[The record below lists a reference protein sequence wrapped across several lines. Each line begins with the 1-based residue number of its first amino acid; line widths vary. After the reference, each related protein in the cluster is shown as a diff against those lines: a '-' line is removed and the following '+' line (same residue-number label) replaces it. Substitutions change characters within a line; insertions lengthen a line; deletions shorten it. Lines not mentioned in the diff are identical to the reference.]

1 MFLEIK
7 EIWCLVVTQLKLTD
21 TLPITLSKIIICHHA
36 LHDVVLAYVSNSCT
50 ILWLCWLLSASGS
63 VCLLFPPPRK
73 AFPYILPQLAL
84 SYDHRSQLSYLPPP
98 RTLPWL
104 LCLMVNPL
112 VPLCPLPHFR
122 SSWPSP
128 LPIFKM
134 YSCIYYLSSVS
145 STDYKYQRA

>member
-1 MFLEIK
+1 MLCMMWSLHMSPTHALFCDSVGF
-7 EIWCLVVTQLKLTD
+7 CLVPQFTKF
-21 TLPITLSKIIICHHA
+21 
-36 LHDVVLAYVSNSCT
+36 
-50 ILWLCWLLSASGS
+50 LSASGS
-63 VCLLFPPPRK
+63 VRLLFPPPRK

-84 SYDHRSQLSYLPPP
+84 SYDHRSQLSHIPPL

-134 YSCIYYLSSVS
+134 YSCIYSLSSVS